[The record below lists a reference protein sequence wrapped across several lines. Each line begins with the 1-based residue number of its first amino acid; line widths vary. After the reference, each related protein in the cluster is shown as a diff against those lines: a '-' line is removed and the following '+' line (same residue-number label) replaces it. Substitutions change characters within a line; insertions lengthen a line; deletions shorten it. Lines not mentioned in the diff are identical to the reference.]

1 MKIAVLGKGLAGVF
15 TAQHFKYYNP
25 KLDVEI
31 IYDPNI
37 DPVPIG
43 QATLLETPSYLWRF
57 FEMDWYNNPIGAT
70 PKTGI
75 LYENWGSI
83 KDKFFHPF
91 PFQGTALHYDTTRVQ
106 DYILEHGDCTLVEKH
121 VKSYDE
127 VDADYIIDARGAP
140 KDFNEYDDL
149 VNPLNTA
156 MLAMKE
162 GRDIPE
168 QLWTRAVAT
177 PDGWTFVIPLKNRTS
192 YGYICNKD
200 LVNIDE
206 ARNTFCE
213 MFDLDD
219 IDIYKTMY
227 FKNYIAKDP
236 IIDDRIVLQGNRLFF
251 IEPLES
257 SAIALYHEWSKL
269 LFSWIVLKDFSA
281 DRIRDVFRK
290 QVIQVQNFILY
301 HYQFGSKWDT
311 EFWRYAKSISDFI
324 NDDPEWVSYKE
335 YSIHAKLH
343 HTNER
348 LFEKNVY
355 GLHTPFSVRN
365 CYEGI
370 ESSL

>member
-25 KLDVEI
+25 QLDVEI

-43 QATLLETPSYLWRF
+43 QATLTETPSYLWRF
-57 FEMDWYNNPIGAT
+57 FEMDWYDNPIGAT

-91 PFQGTALHYDTTRVQ
+91 PLQVTALHYDTTSVQ
-106 DYILEHGDCTLVEKH
+106 DYILEHGDFTVTENH
-121 VKSYDE
+121 VKGYDE
-127 VDADYIIDARGAP
+127 VDADYIIDARGFP
-140 KDFNEYDDL
+140 RDYSEYDDL

-156 MLAMKE
+156 ILAIKE
-162 GRDIPE
+162 GQYIPE
-168 QLWTRAVAT
+168 QLWTRTVAT

-192 YGYICNKD
+192 YGYLFNND
-200 LVNIDE
+200 LVNSDE
-206 ARNTFCE
+206 AKNTFCE
-213 MFDLDD
+213 MFGVDD
-219 IDIYKTMY
+219 DDIYKEMH
-227 FKNYIAKDP
+227 FKNYIAKEP
-236 IIDDRIVLQGNRLFF
+236 VVDDRVALQGNKLFF

-257 SAIALYHEWSKL
+257 SSIALYHEWTKH
-269 LFSWIVLKDFSA
+269 LFSWMVLKDRERVDITDAFK
-281 DRIRDVFRK
+281 K

-324 NDDPEWVSYKE
+324 NNDSEWLSYKQ
-335 YSIHAKLH
+335 YAINFKLH
-343 HTNER
+343 ISTEHICNN
-348 LFEKNVY
+348 KIY
-355 GLHTPFSVRN
+355 GLHNPFSIRN